1 MADKRTSSTDI
12 KILTKR
18 VQLLEMKLKELEKIE
33 PREIDERLSTL
44 ENRIFVTKEMLTT
57 EEVAAYLGISL
68 SQIYKFTCNM
78 VIPHYKPRG
87 KMVYFDRKEIV
98 KWMRK
103 NHIRV
108 PKGRDE
114 EPTDSEQTPDQ

>member
-33 PREIDERLSTL
+33 PKAIDERLSML
-44 ENRIFVTKEMLTT
+44 ENKFFVTKEMMTT
-57 EEVAAYLGISL
+57 EEVADFLGISL

-78 VIPHYKPRG
+78 EIPHYKPRG
-87 KMVYFDRKEIV
+87 KMVYFDRKEII
-98 KWMRK
+98 KWMRR
-103 NHIRV
+103 NPVRV
-108 PKGRDE
+108 PRRKGYDSD
-114 EPTDSEQTPDQ
+114 DSEPIPE